1 MSQTLNFNTKRLPP
15 RASQTSKTAASPMLG
30 GLILSTPHT
39 VLPKS
44 LKSNIFAN
52 MPKRTDCDRGA
63 QKQPNNKRSQIL
75 WYQKPK
81 INYIFVKMLTTHY
94 KVTRM
99 RPFNF
104 GGRQ

>member
-1 MSQTLNFNTKRLPP
+1 MSQTPNCSSKRRPP

-52 MPKRTDCDRGA
+52 MPKRTDCYKGA
-63 QKQPNNKRSQIL
+63 QKQPNNKKAPIPSC
-75 WYQKPK
+75 QKH
-81 INYIFVKMLTTHY
+81 M
-94 KVTRM
+94 
-99 RPFNF
+99 
-104 GGRQ
+104 GQ

>member
-1 MSQTLNFNTKRLPP
+1 MSQTPNFSSKWRPP

-63 QKQPNNKRSQIL
+63 QKQPNNKRSQIP
-75 WYQKPK
+75 WYQKP
-81 INYIFVKMLTTHY
+81 IVK
-94 KVTRM
+94 
-99 RPFNF
+99 
-104 GGRQ
+104 

>member
-1 MSQTLNFNTKRLPP
+1 MSKTINFSSKRQPP

-63 QKQPNNKRSQIL
+63 QKQPNNKRSQIPGC
-75 WYQKPK
+75 QKPT
-81 INYIFVKMLTTHY
+81 VK
-94 KVTRM
+94 
-99 RPFNF
+99 
-104 GGRQ
+104 